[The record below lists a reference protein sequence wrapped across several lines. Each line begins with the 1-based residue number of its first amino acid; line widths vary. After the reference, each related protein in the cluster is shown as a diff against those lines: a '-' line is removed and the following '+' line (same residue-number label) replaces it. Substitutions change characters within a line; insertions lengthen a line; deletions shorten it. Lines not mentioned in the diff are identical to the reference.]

1 MITFL
6 FPGQGSQRKGMG
18 GTLFDDFRELIAIAD
33 EILGYSIKDLCIND
47 PEGKLAY
54 TQYTQPALYIVNAL
68 AYQEKNKDSRVEPDF
83 VAGHSLGEYNALYAA
98 GAFDFEQGLRL
109 VVKRGQLMSQAES
122 GAMAAVIGLKAKDID
137 TILKENNLESLSIAN
152 YNTLSQT
159 VIAGPKTDIDKA
171 KPVFEKASAQLFI
184 PLPVSGAFHTHYMEK
199 AKNQFKEFIADYE
212 FSEPKIPVIA
222 NINAKPYEQGKIK
235 MNLVQQIVSPVRWVD
250 SVRYLM
256 QKGEME
262 FEEIGPGKVLTKMVQ
277 KIKKEAEVSTTIEKT
292 ENRKLRGS
300 PEGGLENEIEIARS
314 LGCEEFKK
322 DYNLKYA
329 YATGAM
335 YHGIASKELVV
346 RIGKAGMIGF
356 FGTGALSI
364 GKIED
369 AIQYIQKELNNG
381 QAYGMNLLY
390 SATEDQKVDL
400 FLKRG
405 VKNIEAAAF
414 MNITPALVRYRLK
427 GLMGDGNGAVVAG
440 NKIFAKVS
448 RPEVAE
454 AFLRPAPEKIIAMLL
469 EEKKITREEADL
481 SRNIPMADNLI
492 VEADSGGH
500 TDQGVAYALMPAM
513 IKLRDQ
519 MMKKYQYSKKIRVG
533 AAGGIGTPEAAAA
546 AFILGADFILTGS
559 INQCTVEAGT
569 SESVKDLLQE
579 INVQDTDYAPAGDMF
594 ELGAK
599 VQVLKKGVFF
609 PARANKLYT
618 LYQQHNS
625 IDEIDEKTKNQIQEK
640 YFKRNFD
647 EIYNDCRE
655 FYPPYEIDKADK
667 NSKYK
672 MALIF
677 RWYFHYSTQQALSGN
692 QARKVDYQVHTG
704 PALGAFNQW
713 VKGTELEDW
722 RKRHVDIIA
731 ERLMK
736 ETAILLKQR
745 LKTIFLTGER

>member
-1 MITFL
+1 MVTFL

-18 GTLFDDFRELIAIAD
+18 ETLFDDFKELVAIAD
-33 EILGYSIKDLCIND
+33 EILGYSIKELCIND
-47 PEGKLAY
+47 PEGKLAQ
-54 TQYTQPALYIVNAL
+54 TQFTQPALYIVNAL
-68 AYQEKNKDSRVEPDF
+68 AYEKKSQDSREKPDF

-98 GAFDFEQGLRL
+98 GAFDFEQGLKL
-109 VVKRGQLMSQAES
+109 VEKRGQLMSQAEG
-122 GAMAAVIGLKAKDID
+122 GAMAAVIGLRSKDID
-137 TILKENNLESLSIAN
+137 TVIKENNLKSLSIAN

-159 VIAGPKTDIDKA
+159 VIGGPRADIDKA
-171 KPVFEKASAQLFI
+171 KPVFEKAGAQLFI
-184 PLPVSGAFHTHYMEK
+184 PLQVSGAFHTRYMEK
-199 AKNQFKEFIADYE
+199 AKNEFEKFIADYE
-212 FSEPKIPVIA
+212 FSELEIPVIA
-222 NINAKPYEQGKIK
+222 NINAKPYEQREIK
-235 MNLVQQIVSPVRWVD
+235 MNLVQQIVSSVRWVD
-250 SVRYLM
+250 SVKYLM

-262 FEEIGPGKVLTKMVQ
+262 FEEVGPGKVLIGMVQ
-277 KIKKEAEVSTTIEKT
+277 KIKKEAEMSITIERMK
-292 ENRKLRGS
+292 NRHPRSS
-300 PEGGLENEIEIARS
+300 PEKRLKNEEKMARY

-346 RIGKAGMIGF
+346 KMGKAGMIGF

-364 GKIED
+364 DQIGD
-369 AIQYIQKELNNG
+369 AIEYIQKELNDG

-390 SATEDQKVDL
+390 SAAEEQKVDL
-400 FLKRG
+400 FLKKG
-405 VKNIEAAAF
+405 VRNIEAAAF
-414 MNITPALVRYRLK
+414 MNMTPALVRFRLK
-427 GLMGDGNGAVVAG
+427 GLMGDGNGAVVVR

-454 AFLRPAPEKIIAMLL
+454 VFLRPAPEKIITKLL
-469 EEKKITREEADL
+469 ENKKITTEEANL
-481 SRNIPMADNLI
+481 SKSIPMADDLI

-500 TDQGVAYALMPAM
+500 TDKGVAYTLMPAM

-519 MMKKYQYSKKIRVG
+519 MMKKYQYPKKIRVG

-579 INVQDTDYAPAGDMF
+579 ISVQDTDYAPAGDMF

-609 PARANKLYT
+609 PARANKLYA
-618 LYQQHNS
+618 LYQQFNS
-625 IDEIDEKTKNQIQEK
+625 IDEIDEKTRNQIQEK
-640 YFKRNFD
+640 YFKRNFN
-647 EIYNDCRE
+647 EIYNDCKE
-655 FYPPYEIDKADK
+655 FYDPHEIAKAEV

-692 QARKVDYQVHTG
+692 EARKVDYQVYTG

-722 RKRHVDIIA
+722 RNRHVDIIA

-736 ETAILLKQR
+736 ETAIVLKKR
-745 LKTIFLTGER
+745 LQTIL